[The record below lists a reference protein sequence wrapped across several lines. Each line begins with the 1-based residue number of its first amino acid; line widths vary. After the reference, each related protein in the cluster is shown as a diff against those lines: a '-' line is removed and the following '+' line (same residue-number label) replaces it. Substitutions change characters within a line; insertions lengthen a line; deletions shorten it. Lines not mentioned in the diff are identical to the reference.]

1 MNSEWSIFI
10 SLKIFSQ
17 LSPIQHPAHKEL
29 IIYVC
34 VTAKG
39 TLGPLLQVTGLVSKF
54 FYSVISTQQSFQ
66 VKRFN
71 VIGCKVWPNLAHSK
85 CYVQIKDQWCK
96 HSYCSEWIELWY
108 GMPVRFLW
116 SEMTELA
123 LCEFIIL
130 FKYLLLI
137 ASNVCESDTSGS
149 RPKVSFAVTHH
160 IYM

>member
-10 SLKIFSQ
+10 SLKIFFQ

-29 IIYVC
+29 IIYIC

-71 VIGCKVWPNLAHSK
+71 VIGC
-85 CYVQIKDQWCK
+85 
-96 HSYCSEWIELWY
+96 
-108 GMPVRFLW
+108 
-116 SEMTELA
+116 
-123 LCEFIIL
+123 
-130 FKYLLLI
+130 
-137 ASNVCESDTSGS
+137 NV
-149 RPKVSFAVTHH
+149 
-160 IYM
+160 